1 MKSIIFVYNA
11 DSNLASAMLDVGRR
25 ILTPKK
31 YPCTLCKITYGPFGM
46 KQDWKAFTKSLPFE
60 SSFLHKDEL
69 PKDILNLNLSFPAV
83 LLVNSTGPKNKV
95 KTLTSSKAFS
105 KIEDL

>member
-60 SSFLHKDEL
+60 SSFLHKDKI
-69 PKDILNLNLSFPAV
+69 PKGILNLSLSFPAV
-83 LLVNSTGPKNKV
+83 LLVNYTGLKV
-95 KTLTSSKAFS
+95 SLR
-105 KIEDL
+105 L